1 MSDELIVL
9 QRIEELVTVIA
20 KTLLSDKLEGRS
32 STIQSNGSIY
42 EGAGRIS
49 VKDLA
54 KKAHVSFTTVSG
66 SLATMGAP
74 GFDSKGRG
82 NPTVQSSTYVLWIF
96 KSLSLAV
103 SVNSF
108 LRHQSVFTFSNCVN
122 GRRENC

>member
-20 KTLLSDKLEGRS
+20 KTLLSDKLEGILKDPKQRL
-32 STIQSNGSIY
+32 IY

-66 SLATMGAP
+66 
-74 GFDSKGRG
+74 
-82 NPTVQSSTYVLWIF
+82 LWQQWERQGLMVKEG
-96 KSLSLAV
+96 KSYRPIL
-103 SVNSF
+103 
-108 LRHQSVFTFSNCVN
+108 
-122 GRRENC
+122 